1 VVHAKG
7 GGAYGVFEATEDVSQ
22 YRDHLV
28 SNIAGH
34 AGLPR

>member
-1 VVHAKG
+1 VHAKG

-28 SNIAGH
+28 SNMPATP
-34 AGLPR
+34 GLPR